1 MDNIIPMGINTRR
14 NMTIQLFTGATV
26 ETKEKSLETAVAVY
40 FDIVQEH
47 SISLQSQITDNWL
60 ENSTPVNDHIANQPL
75 VINLRGLAGE
85 LVYTPSTT
93 DGALAY
99 IRDTAKNKLGTG
111 NFNKLSSITSLY
123 PPVDNITQLAK
134 NTISYIEASQKR
146 YEKIIKRFFSND
158 IRKEKL
164 RKIYQDFNSIR
175 ENKIALFVQTP
186 FGSFDNMYIQ
196 SLTLRQ
202 GNENYVTDIELS
214 LKKLYFNE
222 GAEITSVNE
231 QNRERCNFLQ
241 RETVENH
248 GQIQGKFGGVD
259 GDGNSN
265 GDTVFKLSASFND
278 YR

>member
-1 MDNIIPMGINTRR
+1 MVQ
-14 NMTIQLFTGATV
+14 QLFTGATV
-26 ETKEKSLETAVAVY
+26 ETKENTLETAVAVY

-47 SISLQSQITDNWL
+47 SLSLQSQITDNWL
-60 ENSTPVNDHIANQPL
+60 ENSTPVHDHIANQPL

-99 IRDTAKNKLGTG
+99 IRDTAKNKLSTGT
-111 NFNKLSSITSLY
+111 FNKLSSITALY
-123 PPVDNITQLAK
+123 PPVDNVTQLAK
-134 NTISYIEASQKR
+134 NAISYVEASYKR
-146 YEKIIKRFFSND
+146 YEKIVKRFISND
-158 IRKEKL
+158 VRKQKL
-164 RKIYQDFNSIR
+164 RKIYEDFNDIR

-202 GNENYVTDIELS
+202 GNENYIADIELS
-214 LKKLYFNE
+214 LKRLYFNE
-222 GAEITSVNE
+222 GTETTEINE

-241 RETVENH
+241 REAVENH
-248 GQIQGKFGGVD
+248 GPVQGKLGGVD
-259 GDGNSN
+259 GDGNQN
-265 GDTVFKLSASFND
+265 GDTVFKLSASFTD